1 MRIHLAIKSI
11 ATILLAALITT
22 SYMNRKILS
31 SFWPGLSVLLVFGLF
46 ACTKPVDIELPTLDE
61 GITISAYLNTTK
73 GKQEVRIQRL
83 APYTTRGLN
92 YPILDAEVWI
102 MDNQGLRQNFK
113 PDPTRIGY
121 YLPVDRDFVGEV
133 GKTYVLHVLTPDQRK
148 IESLPQTL
156 REVPPIKKVYR
167 EEIVVDDSRLGLVV
181 NGFKVL
187 LDVDDP
193 ATKGDFYRWD
203 WVHYEQI
210 SYCAQFDGALPGFNY
225 STLLGISCCEP
236 CWDILRCYINCTN
249 VYSDALINGKTI
261 TRQPISRIPYCP
273 RDYYIEIQQR
283 SISREAYNYWRT
295 VDQLTSNNGSLFDTA
310 PAAVRG
316 NLTCVS
322 DSSQAVY
329 GLFEASDLEEGGFF
343 ISRTNTSKPGYFT
356 CDQIPLP
363 APSTDCVACRESVYR
378 TKVKPRFWV
387 R

>member
-1 MRIHLAIKSI
+1 MRIHLAIRSI
-11 ATILLAALITT
+11 ATILQATLITT
-22 SYMNRKILS
+22 SYMNRKILPS
-31 SFWPGLSVLLVFGLF
+31 LWPGLSLLLVFGLF
-46 ACTKPVDIELPTLDE
+46 ACIKPVDIALPTLDE

-83 APYTTRGLN
+83 APFTTRGLN
-92 YPILDAEVWI
+92 YPILDAQVWV
-102 MDNQGLRQNFK
+102 MDNLGQRQNFK

-121 YLPVDRDFVGEV
+121 YIPLDKDFVGEP
-133 GKTYVLHVLTPDQRK
+133 GKTYVLHISTSDQLK

-167 EEIVVDDSRLGLVV
+167 EEIIVDDARLGTVV
-181 NGFKVL
+181 KGFKVL

-193 ATKGDFYRWD
+193 DTKGDYYRWD

-210 SYCAQFDGALPGFNY
+210 SYCAQFDGALPGFDY
-225 STLLGISCCEP
+225 STLLGIPCCEP
-236 CWDILRCYINCTN
+236 CWDIYRCYINCTN
-249 VYSDALINGKTI
+249 IYSDVLTNGKVI
-261 TRQPISRIPYCP
+261 TRHPITRIPYCP

-283 SISREAYNYWRT
+283 SISKEAYNYWRT

-329 GLFEASDLEEGGFF
+329 GLFEVSDLEEGGFF
-343 ISRTNTSKPGYFT
+343 ISRINTSKPGYFT

-363 APSTDCVACRESVYR
+363 APSIDCVACRESAYR

>member
-1 MRIHLAIKSI
+1 
-11 ATILLAALITT
+11 
-22 SYMNRKILS
+22 MNRKIVP

-46 ACTKPVDIELPTLDE
+46 ACTKPVDIELPKLDE

-92 YPILDAEVWI
+92 YPILDAQVWI
-102 MDNQGLRQNFK
+102 VDNLGLRQNFK

-121 YLPVDRDFVGEV
+121 YLPADRDFVGEP

-167 EEIVVDDSRLGLVV
+167 EEIIVDDSRLGTVV
-181 NGFKVL
+181 KGFKVL

-210 SYCAQFDGALPGFNY
+210 SYCLQFHGTPLGGLNY
-225 STLLGISCCEP
+225 ETLVGVACCET
-236 CWDILRCYINCTN
+236 CWDIVRCYVNCTN
-249 VYSDALINGKTI
+249 VYSDVLINGKTI
-261 TRQPISRIPYCP
+261 TRYPISRIPYCP

-283 SISREAYNYWRT
+283 SISKEAYNYWRT
-295 VDQLTSNNGSLFDTA
+295 VDQLTSNNGSLFDT
-310 PAAVRG
+310 PPSTIIG

-329 GLFEASDLEEGGFF
+329 GLFEVSDMEEGGYF
-343 ISRTNTSKPGYFT
+343 ISRINTSKPGYFT
-356 CDQIPLP
+356 CDPLP
-363 APSTDCVACRESVYR
+363 LPTAATLCAPCVESVYR

>member
-1 MRIHLAIKSI
+1 
-11 ATILLAALITT
+11 
-22 SYMNRKILS
+22 MNRKILPS
-31 SFWPGLSVLLVFGLF
+31 LWQGLSVLLVFGLF

-92 YPILDAEVWI
+92 YPILDAQVWI
-102 MDNQGLRQNFK
+102 VDNLGLRQNFK

-121 YLPVDRDFVGEV
+121 YLPVDRDFVGEP
-133 GKTYVLHVLTPDQRK
+133 GKTYVLHILTPDQRK

-156 REVPPIKKVYR
+156 REAPPIKKVYR
-167 EEIVVDDSRLGLVV
+167 EEIIVDDSRLGAVV
-181 NGFKVL
+181 KGFKVL
-187 LDVDDP
+187 LDMDDP

-210 SYCAQFDGALPGFNY
+210 SYCAQFDGIPLGGLPY
-225 STLLGISCCEP
+225 ATLVGLPCCET
-236 CWDILRCYINCTN
+236 CWDIVRCYVNCTN
-249 VYSDALINGKTI
+249 VYSDVLINGKTI
-261 TRQPISRIPYCP
+261 TRYPISRIPYCP

-283 SISREAYNYWRT
+283 SISKEAYNYWRT
-295 VDQLTSNNGSLFDTA
+295 VDRLTSNNGSLFDTA

-329 GLFEASDLEEGGFF
+329 GLFEVSDMEEGGYF
-343 ISRTNTSKPGYFT
+343 ISRINTSKPGYFT
-356 CDQIPLP
+356 CDPIPLP
-363 APSTDCVACRESVYR
+363 TASTLCVSCVESVYR

>member
-11 ATILLAALITT
+11 ATILQAALITT
-22 SYMNRKILS
+22 SYMNRKIFPSL
-31 SFWPGLSVLLVFGLF
+31 WPGLSVLVFGLF

-92 YPILDAEVWI
+92 YPILDAQVWI
-102 MDNQGLRQNFK
+102 VDNLGLRQNFK

-121 YLPVDRDFVGEV
+121 YIPLDKDFVGEL

-156 REVPPIKKVYR
+156 REAPPIKKVYR
-167 EEIVVDDSRLGLVV
+167 EEIIVNDSRLGAVV

-193 ATKGDFYRWD
+193 DTKGDFYRWD
-203 WVHYEQI
+203 WVHFEQI
-210 SYCAQFDGALPGFNY
+210 SYCAQFDGIPLGGLPY
-225 STLLGISCCEP
+225 ATLVGLPCCET
-236 CWDILRCYINCTN
+236 CWDIVRCYVNCTN
-249 VYSDALINGKTI
+249 VYSDVLSNGKTI
-261 TRQPISRIPYCP
+261 TRHPITRIPYCP

-283 SISREAYNYWRT
+283 SISKEAYNYWRT

-329 GLFEASDLEEGGFF
+329 GLFEVSDLEEGGYF
-343 ISRTNTSKPGYFT
+343 ISRINTSKPGYFT
-356 CDQIPLP
+356 CDPIPLP
-363 APSTDCVACRESVYR
+363 TASTLCVPCVESVYR
-378 TKVKPRFWV
+378 TKVKPRFWD